1 MAKVKQDRFY
11 IETVL
16 GKDDKVSDNQTWEG
30 KIRNINGVENARKGD
45 SFVIPKDPL
54 ICETSLGGNT
64 YQYCIVELTKAGGEK
79 VPMRFFPNMLAKVA
93 MSRDADGNYLGRVKT
108 SGTAAAK
115 FQEFLGQEN
124 SMQKAMS
131 ALAGKT
137 IKVTDE
143 QEVSILPF
151 GKTQIDLRNG
161 DAVLQKTYIF
171 TYDLEGK
178 QGSQWFNKF
187 RGKGRL
193 CINLCSLPFYYL

>member
-1 MAKVKQDRFY
+1 MAQVKQEKAY

-16 GKDDKVSDNQTWEG
+16 GRNDKVAENQAWSG
-30 KIRNINGVENARKGD
+30 SVRNIDGAENARKDD
-45 SFVIPKDPL
+45 SFVIPANPI
-54 ICETSLGGNT
+54 ICETELNGIP

-93 MSRDADGNYLGRVKT
+93 MARDAEGNALNRVKT

-124 SMQKAMS
+124 SMQKAME

-137 IKVTDE
+137 IKVSDE

-151 GKTQIDLRNG
+151 GKSRDDLQKG
-161 DAVLQKTYIF
+161 YVALQKTRIF
-171 TYDLEGK
+171 VYDLVD
-178 QGSQWFNKF
+178 
-187 RGKGRL
+187 
-193 CINLCSLPFYYL
+193 

>member
-1 MAKVKQDRFY
+1 MAQVKQDRNY
-11 IETVL
+11 IGTVI
-16 GKDDKVSDNQTWEG
+16 GSNDKISDIQTWG
-30 KIRNINGVENARKGD
+30 GSVRNINGVENARKGD
-45 SFVIPKDPL
+45 SFVIPKNPV
-54 ICETSLGGNT
+54 ICETQLGGT
-64 YQYCIVELTKAGGEK
+64 AYQYCIVELTKAGGEK

-124 SMQKAMS
+124 SMQKAME

-143 QEVSILPF
+143 QEVTILPF
-151 GKTQIDLRNG
+151 GKSQIDLKNG

-171 TYDLEGK
+171 TYDL
-178 QGSQWFNKF
+178 
-187 RGKGRL
+187 
-193 CINLCSLPFYYL
+193 